1 MIIPD
6 IEELFSGQ
14 GDGSTVPG
22 SPRMPS
28 EQAKAFLFG
37 VTIKKPFAQAFTL
50 STNGFL

>member
-1 MIIPD
+1 MICPD

-22 SPRMPS
+22 SPRIPG

-37 VTIKKPFAQAFTL
+37 VTKKPFAQAFTL